1 MPQTMDVRIDAKLTS
16 KRRTPDGSLEVYGRL
31 KRVRWGIRGGGGIGG
46 DVSVGG
52 DGSIDGDPMLHVSVG
67 GGGGSDVNGSGFG
80 GGGKRLAICDV
91 GGGGGG
97 GGEGISGDGG
107 GGKRL
112 AICDET
118 EAADDGDGIGVD
130 GGGGTA
136 TGSRWRR
143 DRWWLDD
150 DVTGP
155 AEGAATDLYGG
166 YGPIGW
172 LMARH
177 RFRQRFKRN

>member
-16 KRRTPDGSLEVYGRL
+16 KRRTADGSLNVYGRL
-31 KRVRWGIRGGGGIGG
+31 ERVRWGVRGGGGIGG
-46 DVSVGG
+46 DVTVGG
-52 DGSIDGDPMLHVSVG
+52 DGGIDGNPMLHVSVG
-67 GGGGSDVNGSGFG
+67 GGGGIDGDGGGCG

-91 GGGGGG
+91 GGEGGG
-97 GGEGISGDGG
+97 GGEGISGYGA

-118 EAADDGDGIGVD
+118 VAADGGDGIGGD
-130 GGGGTA
+130 GGGGSI
-136 TGSRWRR
+136 TGSRCRH

-150 DVTGP
+150 DVTVP

-177 RFRQRFKRN
+177 RFRQQFKRN